1 MNAEVVLA
9 VMVTKRDSFVEVLKA
24 MCFLAVQYMFMS
36 VVVCL
41 EVLHHTVSSPGHE
54 YGWSPSRTCWNRKD

>member
-24 MCFLAVQYMFMS
+24 MCFLAVQYMF
-36 VVVCL
+36 
-41 EVLHHTVSSPGHE
+41 TV
-54 YGWSPSRTCWNRKD
+54 